1 MVKRKAN
8 SSIGA
13 ATSSSGQAS
22 TSTSIKRP
30 RHEPEVPIINS
41 NKTDKAALPL
51 VNNDK
56 KRRIDKQK
64 HDKIRKLRMVLSK
77 TTTSAHAK
85 PVATTA
91 ADAPTPTK
99 SAKRAAGHPQKG
111 QDGRPPTS
119 TVQPEASHVPTPSKT
134 KIARPPPH
142 QPSPQPTLSTLQQK
156 MSQKLAGSKFRW
168 INEILYTKPSEDA
181 VRIFQE
187 TPEYFQIY
195 HEGFRSQTRGWS
207 LNPVD
212 KIIDEIQETLARASG
227 KKGNNKGGKQSGN
240 GDLVIADLGCGDAK
254 VGQTLAMTAN
264 VKVHSFDLVST
275 SPFVTACDIANTPLP
290 SESVDISIFSLS
302 LMGVN
307 YMDFIREAYRI
318 TKRGGT
324 MKVAEVKSRFP
335 DVEGFLV
342 ELQSV
347 GWRVVKRDDGNKMF
361 ILFDFVKVEP
371 ATDSAADSNTN
382 KPGKK
387 GGEPKQGLKKSD
399 AGAKKAGKKVVV
411 PAKSEPASKGATL
424 KPCIYKRR

>member
-8 SSIGA
+8 ASIGA
-13 ATSSSGQAS
+13 AASSNGQSSTATSM
-22 TSTSIKRP
+22 KRP
-30 RHEPEVPIINS
+30 RHEPEPAVANS
-41 NKTDKAALPL
+41 NKTDKAALPV

-64 HDKIRKLRMVLSK
+64 HDRLRKLRMVLSK
-77 TTTSAHAK
+77 TTTSAQAK

-99 SAKRAAGHPQKG
+99 SAKPPHTQKG
-111 QDGRPPTS
+111 QDGRPPT
-119 TVQPEASHVPTPSKT
+119 TTAQPERSHVPTPSKIKT
-134 KIARPPPH
+134 ARPTH

-212 KIIDEIQETLARASG
+212 KIIDEIQETVAKASG
-227 KKGNNKGGKQSGN
+227 KKGNNKGGKKSGG
-240 GDLVIADLGCGDAK
+240 GDIVIADLGCGDAK
-254 VGQTLAMTAN
+254 VGQTLAATAN

-318 TKRGGT
+318 TKHGGT

-347 GWRVVKRDDGNKMF
+347 GWRIVKRDDGNKMF

-371 ATDSAADSNTN
+371 VTDPPADSNKN

-387 GGEPKQGLKKSD
+387 GGEPKQGVRKSD
-399 AGAKKAGKKVVV
+399 AGAKKAGKKAVV
-411 PAKSEPASKGATL
+411 PAKSEPTSKGATL